1 MEQNYSAEI
10 RQLPF
15 CSGCGGSGKRRVQ
28 GPVPT
33 SSPLASSSSPCPSSS
48 HSRHLLKP
56 PPPEPPQDQERQG
69 PVNMALNWTSG
80 NLFLSELA
88 YLEITARLSQQHQ
101 RLWLGTAG
109 KGASFIIHVCWEPGS
124 KHSTEP
130 PAHPACPVTTF
141 HAKMWPGTSWLEVFE
156 GSLEHWVPGLQHPV
170 VS

>member
-15 CSGCGGSGKRRVQ
+15 CSGCGGSGKPSVQ

-48 HSRHLLKP
+48 HSRRLLKP
-56 PPPEPPQDQERQG
+56 PPPEPPHDHERHG

-80 NLFLSELA
+80 NLFLSELP
-88 YLEITARLSQQHQ
+88 YLEITACLSQQHQ
-101 RLWLGTAG
+101 RLWLGMAG
-109 KGASFIIHVCWEPGS
+109 KGASFIIHVCWGQTA
-124 KHSTEP
+124 STAP
-130 PAHPACPVTTF
+130 SLQHTLPVWSPLSMPKCGLGR
-141 HAKMWPGTSWLEVFE
+141 AGWMFE
-156 GSLEHWVPGLQHPV
+156 GSSEHWVPGLQRPV